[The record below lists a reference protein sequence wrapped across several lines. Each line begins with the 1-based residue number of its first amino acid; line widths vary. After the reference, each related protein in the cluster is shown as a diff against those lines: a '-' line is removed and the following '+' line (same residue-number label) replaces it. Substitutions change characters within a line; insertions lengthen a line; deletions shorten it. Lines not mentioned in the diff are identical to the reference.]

1 MVRLDSQP
9 VLLKLLRIGLGFC
22 HLHSKC
28 CNRHTRLP
36 EKSFLLLRM
45 ISQLFFLLAKKN
57 GEKVLN
63 LYANGVDGDLFLIS
77 SSMSSLQKTETY
89 FPLLT
94 NGTLQNG
101 SLRQTF
107 PSSSSSSS
115 SSFFLLLIIKRD
127 LTCCVNASITFDTII
142 SDLSPRVKLSAEVP
156 GQRSLI
162 RKRVSLPQVIK
173 IQSVRVPPGTDSRK
187 RN

>member
-1 MVRLDSQP
+1 M
-9 VLLKLLRIGLGFC
+9 LKLLRIGLGFC
-22 HLHSKC
+22 HLHLEC

-57 GEKVLN
+57 DEKVLN

-77 SSMSSLQKTETY
+77 SSRSSLQKTETY
-89 FPLLT
+89 FLLLT

-107 PSSSSSSS
+107 PSSSSS

-142 SDLSPRVKLSAEVP
+142 SDLSSWVKLSAEVP

-173 IQSVRVPPGTDSRK
+173 IQSVWVPPGTDSRK